1 MHPWGI
7 LICILQNKNNK
18 LELSDKIH
26 KRFAIG
32 PTHAYLNLLLN
43 QSSHIKINIILFFT
57 QLEMHFG
64 TQMQT
69 VIAQRQQRITNPC
82 PANDRLYSPNADYC
96 NYIIWNVMWIQS
108 TVSMQLATKALW
120 KCLHISNTNISINI
134 NISSTDSNNISSPAS
149 SNTSSTARS
158 NVSSTITCVSKCIT
172 EPIKHINGLTRIV
185 CRTCT

>member
-1 MHPWGI
+1 MCGGWDRWPTENCFSTEFEFCLFLLLKGSIITATRAFAQYRTLINEENKTFILYRSISLKTVHPWGI

-82 PANDRLYSPNADYC
+82 PANAQP
-96 NYIIWNVMWIQS
+96 
-108 TVSMQLATKALW
+108 
-120 KCLHISNTNISINI
+120 
-134 NISSTDSNNISSPAS
+134 
-149 SNTSSTARS
+149 
-158 NVSSTITCVSKCIT
+158 
-172 EPIKHINGLTRIV
+172 
-185 CRTCT
+185 